1 MRMSRVGLLSLS
13 LVTLFALGCTGET
26 GPQGPAG
33 QPGTEG
39 PSADP
44 SISAITPSK
53 AFVSRRAEVTISGFN
68 TTWTDAVTLDFG
80 PEITVIEKKIAS
92 PTAIVAEIEIS
103 DKAAVG
109 ARDVNVT
116 EGGSTV
122 TYKGAFSLDAP
133 LEVSVEGTQAQGSI
147 LIASAKQK
155 DLSTPFDL
163 TYTGD
168 GFFEPIVYTN
178 LAVSGSSGIFG
189 SVEDAQLYG
198 VSMLVFTDVN
208 TPAGAADIAVASGP
222 QGEEILSPAPGG
234 LQIAARQPTAL
245 TAGMSVSG
253 TVDQPFATLLYSYT
267 PSGPGKI
274 ISVEALADSA
284 DATTGFAVLPSSG
297 KFSEIIAFEA
307 APTIEVGAEPVYFVY
322 WDNSGVSGYNID
334 VTVKEIV
341 PAEVEPNNACGEA
354 QAVASLPATLDAFKM
369 ADKDDQ
375 DWLVVDIAEADVGKV
390 IHVVTSPGEA
400 QTDTVVEVVGSD
412 CTTSLG
418 VSEDSNYHEDFTS
431 EPIPT
436 PGKYYI
442 KVSNSTYGYS
452 GALYNLSITLE

>member
-13 LVTLFALGCTGET
+13 LVTLFALGCAGET
-26 GPQGPAG
+26 GPAGPAG
-33 QPGTEG
+33 QPGEEG

-53 AFVSRRAEVTISGFN
+53 AFVSRRAEVTVSGFN
-68 TTWTDAVTLDFG
+68 TTWTDAATLDFG
-80 PEITVIEKKIAS
+80 PDITVVEKKIAS
-92 PTAIVAEIEIS
+92 PTGIVAVIEIS
-103 DKAAVG
+103 EKAAVG

-133 LEVSVEGTQAQGSI
+133 LEVSFEGTQAQGSI

-163 TYTGD
+163 TTTGD
-168 GFFEPIVYTN
+168 GLFEPIVYTN
-178 LAVSGSSGIFG
+178 LAVSGSEGVFG

-198 VSMLVFTDVN
+198 ASMIVFTDVKAA
-208 TPAGAADIAVASGP
+208 AGAADVAIASGP
-222 QGEEILSPAPGG
+222 QGEEILSPATGG
-234 LQIAARQPTAL
+234 LQIAAREPVAL
-245 TAGMSVSG
+245 TAGMSISG

-284 DATTGFAVLPSSG
+284 DAATGFAVLPASG
-297 KFSEIIAFEA
+297 KFSELLAFET
-307 APTIEVGAEPVYFVY
+307 APTLEVGAEPVYFVY
-322 WDNSGVSGYNID
+322 WDNSGTAGYNID

-341 PAEVEPNNACGEA
+341 PAETEPNNVCGEA
-354 QAVASLPATLDAFKM
+354 QAVTALPATLDAFKM

-375 DWLVVDIAEADVGKV
+375 DWLVIDVVEADVGKV

-431 EPIPT
+431 EPIT
-436 PGKYYI
+436 APGKYFI
-442 KVSNSTYGYS
+442 KISNSTYGYS
-452 GALYNLSITLE
+452 GALYNVAITLE